1 MINTIPKYRYVKVR
15 TGHFSQS
22 DFSDPILFAI
32 DNNVILFS
40 NDIEKT
46 LNGFFDDDEMTSFI
60 YESALRMA
68 EANNEELYEK
78 TITFDTL
85 QDYEVFM
92 DDTNGADDADAILN
106 LADYLDYCQPY
117 RSHTTGSTMDE
128 GIGYDGRYELPS
140 EDEIELIKYQ
150 NNIPTGAIQDQINYL
165 RNLDEIVAF
174 MAITK
179 EDIAEAIAAEGY
191 TDSQKN
197 IEIAI
202 DEIHEMIGTK
212 DRDKA
217 KDFFLESAINRSM
230 IYHNLD

>member
-1 MINTIPKYRYVKVR
+1 MAASGWLFTFRISNVDWRGSKVY
-15 TGHFSQS
+15 Q
-22 DFSDPILFAI
+22 
-32 DNNVILFS
+32 
-40 NDIEKT
+40 KT
-46 LNGFFDDDEMTSFI
+46 LNGFFDDDEMTNFI
-60 YESALRMA
+60 YESALRIA

-78 TITFDTL
+78 SITFDTL

-150 NNIPTGAIQDQINYL
+150 NDIPTGAIQDQINYL
-165 RNLDEIVAF
+165 RNLDEIVGF

-179 EDIAEAIAAEGY
+179 EDIAEAIAMEGY

-197 IEIAI
+197 IGRII
-202 DEIHEMIGTK
+202 DEIHELIGTK
-212 DRDKA
+212 EQDKT
-217 KDFFLESAINRSM
+217 KDFFLEIAISRGIRS
-230 IYHNLD
+230 YDLD